1 MIIERP
7 LYLKQLIALRHNGMI
22 KIVTGIR
29 RCGKS
34 FLLSTLYAGWLKEQ
48 GVDNDHII
56 DINLEDRR
64 NKALRDPDNLLAFID
79 SRIKDNEMHYVMI
92 DEIQL
97 VPEFEDVLNS
107 YLNMPNIDVYVTGSN
122 ARFLSSNVRTEFAG
136 RGDEVRLHPLSF
148 SEFSSARGDDK
159 TLNLREYMIFGGMPQ
174 VVLRNTEKEKSEVL
188 KALFQRTYIR
198 DIVERYNIKNVEELD
213 ELLDILAS
221 TIGGLTNPTKLSNTF
236 ESVKHKKVNRMT
248 ITSYLNYLCES
259 YLIEKSCRYDIKGK
273 RYIDSPYKYYF
284 VDCGLRNARLNF
296 RQTEFTHLL
305 ENIIYNELLI
315 RGFNV
320 DVGVVSKQVRDD
332 DGNRIRRYYEVDF
345 VCNQGSRRYYIQ
357 SAYRMIDEEKVRQ
370 EETSLRSIDDSFKKI
385 IILGESTPVIRNE
398 SGITIISIYDFLLN
412 ENSLEL

>member
-34 FLLSTLYAGWLKEQ
+34 FLLSTLYVRWLKEQ
-48 GVDNDHII
+48 GVTDDHII

-79 SRIKDNEMHYVMI
+79 SKIQDNDMHYIMI

-107 YLNMPNIDVYVTGSN
+107 YLNMPNADVYVTGSN

-136 RGDEVRLHPLSF
+136 RGDEIRLHPLSF
-148 SEFSSARGDDK
+148 SEFSSTRDDDK

-174 VVLRNTEKEKSEVL
+174 VVLRKTEKEKSEVL

-198 DIVERYNIKNVEELD
+198 DIVERYNIKNTDVLD
-213 ELLDILAS
+213 ELLDIVAS
-221 TIGGLTNPTKLSNTF
+221 SIGGLTNPTKLCNTF
-236 ESVKHKKVNRMT
+236 ESVRHEKVNRMT

-259 YLIEKSCRYDIKGK
+259 FLIEKSSQYDIKGK

-284 VDCGLRNARLNF
+284 SDSGLRNARLNF
-296 RQTEFTHLL
+296 RQIEFTHLL

-320 DVGVVSKQVRDD
+320 DVGVVSKQVRTD
-332 DGNRIRRYYEVDF
+332 DGSRIRRNYEVDF

-357 SAYRMIDEEKVRQ
+357 SAYKMIDEEKVRQ
-370 EETSLRSIDDSFKKI
+370 EENSLRNIDDSFKKI
-385 IILGESTPVIRNE
+385 IILGEPTPIIRNE
-398 SGITIISIYDFLLN
+398 YGITIISIYDFLLN